1 MKKLRIRASSSLTF
15 EEGCNLYLDDC
26 RRRNCKNRRHYATCT
41 DEIGHLHG
49 AVGQSTLRQKLHG
62 KI

>member
-1 MKKLRIRASSSLTF
+1 MSKKKKNKNTSTF
-15 EEGCNLYLDDC
+15 DEIFRGIDP
-26 RRRNCKNRRHYATCT
+26 CKNRRHYTTCT
-41 DEIGHLHG
+41 DGIGHRYG